1 MAYKDVTNGYLVDT
15 ANQSNLPWAQTFRM
29 TVRVPAI
36 ANRIFDTKQ
45 HALDF
50 VQDSTTTASA
60 IVGLILSVFADET
73 FGNNG
78 LWYVKSTGVDGELVQ
93 VFDADNGKA
102 VIEDNELVTKAQL
115 DTAVAELN
123 AAISGNT
130 TLIENLSSTVS
141 TLDTTL
147 TNHITTF
154 ETFTGATNTAIE
166 SINTTLSG
174 HTSSITELE
183 KKFSGIGTLFKLRG
197 TVTNLETFEEW
208 LIKNNEKLTDESTEM
223 GDVPVFEDG
232 NVFIDST
239 TNDEYLILSNETGFT
254 YEVLGPVINID
265 SIDDTF
271 INNLF
276 TSA

>member
-60 IVGLILSVFADET
+60 IVGLILSVFDDET

-115 DTAVAELN
+115 DTAVEELN

-141 TLDTTL
+141 TLK
-147 TNHITTF
+147 TTF
-154 ETFTGATNTAIE
+154 ETFTGATNTEIE
-166 SINTTLSG
+166 SINNTLSG

-183 KKFSGIGTLFKLRG
+183 KKFSSIGTLFKLRG

-208 LIKNNEKLTDESTEM
+208 LAKNNAKLTDESTEM

-265 SIDDTF
+265 SIDEIF
-271 INNLF
+271 INSLF
-276 TSA
+276 QTT